1 MITNNFNKNNISRTG
16 SITSLLVY
24 LSPISTFYKIYKK
37 KSSQGFQ
44 SLPYVVALLSAA
56 LWVYY
61 AILNSRDIILM
72 TISSFGFLIEY
83 FYIGVHLFYAP
94 KKVRSVSLLLL
105 GIGGIGLIFIL
116 TNFLTKGQPRLQIV
130 GWFCVV
136 FSVCTYA
143 APLNIMKQVIQTKN
157 VEFMPFYLSLSL
169 TISAIMWFFY
179 GILTKNFIIY
189 IPNVIGSILGV
200 LQMILY
206 AIYKNGKK
214 VEEQGLHVVE
224 ERQTEVAEKAVEQ
237 CIDVSAELPVIAYGG
252 VRGVLMAEGTSPKAI
267 QSSSSSRRRTIMS
280 NAKLEVEK
288 FDGTNNIGM
297 W

>member
-1 MITNNFNKNNISRTG
+1 MAASLELTFGILGN
-16 SITSLLVY
+16 ITSVLVY

-61 AILNSRDIILM
+61 AILNSLDIILM
-72 TISSFGFLIEY
+72 TISSFGCLIEY

-237 CIDVSAELPVIAYGG
+237 CIDVSAEV
-252 VRGVLMAEGTSPKAI
+252 
-267 QSSSSSRRRTIMS
+267 
-280 NAKLEVEK
+280 
-288 FDGTNNIGM
+288 
-297 W
+297 

>member
-1 MITNNFNKNNISRTG
+1 MAASLELTFGILG
-16 SITSLLVY
+16 SIASLLVY

-44 SLPYVVALLSAA
+44 SLPYVVALLIGKFLS
-56 LWVYY
+56 YY
-61 AILNSRDIILM
+61 AFLNSRDILLI
-72 TISSFGFLIEY
+72 TISSFGCLIEY

-94 KKVRSVSLLLL
+94 KKL
-105 GIGGIGLIFIL
+105 GIGWIGLIFIL
-116 TNFLTKGQPRLQIV
+116 TNFLAKGQPRLHIV
-130 GWFCVV
+130 GWFCLV
-136 FSVCTYA
+136 FSVCVYA

-179 GILTKNFIIY
+179 GILTKDFIIY
-189 IPNVIGSILGV
+189 IPNVIGFILGV

-224 ERQTEVAEKAVEQ
+224 ERQTEVAEKPVEQ
-237 CIDVSAELPVIAYGG
+237 CIDVSAEV
-252 VRGVLMAEGTSPKAI
+252 
-267 QSSSSSRRRTIMS
+267 
-280 NAKLEVEK
+280 
-288 FDGTNNIGM
+288 
-297 W
+297 